1 MQRRRSEPAIDWY
14 RWSAQVLLAYCYPR
28 PRERKSASSTYL
40 LSRNSF
46 RCLGTHR
53 QLTSTRRSVASFN
66 KGEPTMAGSVNKVII
81 VGNLGADPEVRDLPS
96 GQKVANLRL
105 ATSEQWTDRASG
117 EKRERTEWHTVNVF
131 DQNAAQYAQ
140 SYLRKGNK
148 VYVEG
153 RVETRKWQDQSGT
166 ERYSTEIVVN
176 QIGGKLIGRSG
187 GQEARGDQNYEYTQ
201 TRQSSE
207 IDDIIPF

>member
-1 MQRRRSEPAIDWY
+1 
-14 RWSAQVLLAYCYPR
+14 
-28 PRERKSASSTYL
+28 
-40 LSRNSF
+40 
-46 RCLGTHR
+46 
-53 QLTSTRRSVASFN
+53 
-66 KGEPTMAGSVNKVII
+66 MAGSVNKVII
-81 VGNLGADPEVRDLPS
+81 VGNLGAEPEVRNLPS
-96 GQKVANLRL
+96 GQKVANLRI

-117 EKRERTEWHTVNVF
+117 EKRERTEWHTVSVF

-176 QIGGKLIGRSG
+176 QIGGKLIGLSA
-187 GQEARGDQNYEYTQ
+187 GQEVRGDQNYEYTQ
-201 TRQSSE
+201 TRQASE
-207 IDDIIPF
+207 IDDVIPF

>member
-1 MQRRRSEPAIDWY
+1 M
-14 RWSAQVLLAYCYPR
+14 LLAYCCAR
-28 PRERKSASSTYL
+28 LGGRKRAQSIN
-40 LSRNSF
+40 LSIRNPF
-46 RCLGTHR
+46 RCHR
-53 QLTSTRRSVASFN
+53 KHRRLTSIRRSGASFN
-66 KGEPTMAGSVNKVII
+66 KGESTMAGSVNKVII

-176 QIGGKLIGRSG
+176 QIGGKLIGLSG

-201 TRQSSE
+201 TRQSPE